1 MNYKINDSHT
11 DPFYIGF
18 FSVVDFPVS
27 QQFQFDP
34 CSIRKRKPVVI
45 DGFYRIRFDLFHGFF
60 HRINGDG
67 NVVISVLCL
76 CVDVGNFA
84 ELDTFPEPAFALRF
98 LPNFPPHMHVKNILK
113 KFLCIFIGRSTD
125 RCMIDLCHKN
135 CASFIYDVY
144 AIFYL
149 L

>member
-45 DGFYRIRFDLFHGFF
+45 DGFSP
-60 HRINGDG
+60 
-67 NVVISVLCL
+67 ISRHICMSKTSSK
-76 CVDVGNFA
+76 NF
-84 ELDTFPEPAFALRF
+84 
-98 LPNFPPHMHVKNILK
+98 
-113 KFLCIFIGRSTD
+113 
-125 RCMIDLCHKN
+125 
-135 CASFIYDVY
+135 CASS
-144 AIFYL
+144 
-149 L
+149 

>member
-45 DGFYRIRFDLFHGFF
+45 DGFYRIKFDLFHGFF

-67 NVVISVLCL
+67 NVVISIAVDSVEETMESTAMEMWSYPFSASVLMLETSQSWIPSRNQHLRSGFSPISRHICMSKTSSK
-76 CVDVGNFA
+76 NF
-84 ELDTFPEPAFALRF
+84 
-98 LPNFPPHMHVKNILK
+98 
-113 KFLCIFIGRSTD
+113 
-125 RCMIDLCHKN
+125 
-135 CASFIYDVY
+135 CASS
-144 AIFYL
+144 
-149 L
+149 

>member
-45 DGFYRIRFDLFHGFF
+45 DGFYRIKFDLFHGFF

-84 ELDTFPEPAFALRF
+84 GYLPGTSICAPVFPQFPATYACQKHPQKISVHLHRKKYGSLHDRS
-98 LPNFPPHMHVKNILK
+98 LP
-113 KFLCIFIGRSTD
+113 
-125 RCMIDLCHKN
+125 
-135 CASFIYDVY
+135 
-144 AIFYL
+144 
-149 L
+149 

>member
-45 DGFYRIRFDLFHGFF
+45 DGFYRIKFDLW
-60 HRINGDG
+60 
-67 NVVISVLCL
+67 
-76 CVDVGNFA
+76 
-84 ELDTFPEPAFALRF
+84 F
-98 LPNFPPHMHVKNILK
+98 LPQNQRRWKCGHIRSLP
-113 KFLCIFIGRSTD
+113 LC
-125 RCMIDLCHKN
+125 
-135 CASFIYDVY
+135 
-144 AIFYL
+144 
-149 L
+149 